1 MLILDPFKGI
11 HKVQAKGTDFAARRA
26 ACSYKVSFGL
36 SLADMDGQTCDKP
49 SILSTMQ
56 QTTQD

>member
-26 ACSYKVSFGL
+26 ACSYKVSVFWPVVGGHGRP
-36 SLADMDGQTCDKP
+36 DM
-49 SILSTMQ
+49 
-56 QTTQD
+56 